1 MWQGGEL
8 FTLTIW
14 MLFWGPLSSIT
25 VCLNDSLLLFRLSNK
40 SSERP
45 AGDEGFLWPAST
57 PGGFVCPCAR
67 CCISILPHTEAHC
80 LLFTVAQHILLSLLP
95 HSSAHARYSGGWAE
109 ERNLRC
115 WLELH
120 SFINLWE
127 NHLTLRW
134 PAEVISWP
142 TPATSV
148 KQSFLILVKVDVFV
162 HFLSY
167 VYTFIN
173 YDSCG
178 IF

>member
-1 MWQGGEL
+1 MDVVLRTPQLHNGLLKW
-8 FTLTIW
+8 LTASVSPQQQIERAASW
-14 MLFWGPLSSIT
+14 RRRI
-25 VCLNDSLLLFRLSNK
+25 SL
-40 SSERP
+40 
-45 AGDEGFLWPAST
+45 ACVY